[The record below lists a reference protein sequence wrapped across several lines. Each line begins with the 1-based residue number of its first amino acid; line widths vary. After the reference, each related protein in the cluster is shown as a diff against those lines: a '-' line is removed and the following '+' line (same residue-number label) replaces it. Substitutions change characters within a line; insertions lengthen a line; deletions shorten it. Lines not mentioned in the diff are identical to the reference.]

1 MDLYITIAIAIIGY
15 MVLVTVFP
23 KILPDDSKRYT
34 RAALE
39 RIYRETQDVGL
50 TDRSNVLKEQL
61 RDEGALIRWFFSL
74 SFMRPLY
81 DAGMQCGYNENFKG
95 FLLLIVGSFVAA
107 FMITSVLGFGILAL
121 PLAAAVGYYFPLR
134 HCKKRIFKRQ
144 MEFLNQFPEA
154 LDMIVR
160 SVRSGFPLNAAL
172 QMVADTSE
180 EPIRSEFRQ
189 VCDEIAAGRSMQQVL
204 SRLATRVDQQDV
216 RFFAVVLSVQQET
229 GGNLAEIIGNLS
241 GILRKRK
248 QLRLKI
254 HAITS
259 EGRATGLVLGALP
272 VLVFSALYIAQPE
285 YISVFFNTAA
295 GNTLLMIV
303 AGLLGTCFFV
313 VKRMIKVDI

>member
-1 MDLYITIAIAIIGY
+1 MDLYLTIAIAIIGY

-34 RAALE
+34 KAALE

-61 RDEGALIRWFFSL
+61 RDEGVLVRWFFSL
-74 SFMRPLY
+74 GFMRPLY

-95 FLLLIVGSFVAA
+95 FLLLIIGSFVAGFLIGTA
-107 FMITSVLGFGILAL
+107 LGFGLLAL
-121 PLAAAVGYYFPLR
+121 PIAAALGYYFPYR
-134 HCKKRIFKRQ
+134 HCMKRIAKRQ
-144 MEFLNQFPEA
+144 MAFLNQFPEA

-189 VCDEIAAGRSMQQVL
+189 VCDEVAAGRSLQQVL
-204 SRLATRVDQQDV
+204 SRLATRVNQQDV

-254 HAITS
+254 QAITS

-272 VLVFSALYIAQPE
+272 VLVFSALYIVQPE
-285 YISVFFNTAA
+285 YLKVFFTTPA
-295 GNTLLMIV
+295 GNTLLMV
-303 AGLLGTCFFV
+303 VVGLLATCFFV
-313 VKRMIKVDI
+313 IKRMIKVDI

>member
-1 MDLYITIAIAIIGY
+1 MDLYLTIAVAIIGY
-15 MVLVTVFP
+15 MVIVTVFP

-34 RAALE
+34 KAALE

-50 TDRSNVLKEQL
+50 TDRSNVLKDQL

-74 SFMRPLY
+74 GFMRPLY

-95 FLLLIVGSFVAA
+95 FLLLIIGSFVAA
-107 FMITSVLGFGILAL
+107 FMITTVLGLGLLSLPVAALA
-121 PLAAAVGYYFPLR
+121 GYYYPLR

-144 MEFLNQFPEA
+144 MDFLNQFPEA

-172 QMVADTSE
+172 QMVADTAE

-272 VLVFSALYIAQPE
+272 VLVFTALYLAQPE
-285 YISVFFNTAA
+285 YVSVFFTTSA
-295 GNTLLMIV
+295 GNTLLMV
-303 AGLLGTCFFV
+303 VGGLLGTCYMV

>member
-1 MDLYITIAIAIIGY
+1 MDLYLTIAVAVIGY

-23 KILPDDSKRYT
+23 KLLPDDSKRYT
-34 RAALE
+34 KSALE

-50 TDRSNVLKEQL
+50 TDRGNVLKEQL
-61 RDEGALIRWFFSL
+61 REESPLIRWFFSL
-74 SFMRPLY
+74 GFMRPLY
-81 DAGMQCGYNENFKG
+81 DVGMQAGYNENFKG
-95 FLLLIVGSFVAA
+95 FQLLILGSFVAA
-107 FMITSVLGFGILAL
+107 FAIATVLGLGILAI
-121 PLAAAVGYYFPLR
+121 PLAAALGYYFPYR
-134 HCKKRIFKRQ
+134 HCSKRIYKRQ
-144 MEFLNQFPEA
+144 MAFLNQFPEA

-172 QMVADTSE
+172 QMVADTAE

-189 VCDEIAAGRSMQQVL
+189 VCDEISAGRSMQQVL

-272 VLVFSALYIAQPE
+272 VLVFTVLYIMQPG
-285 YISVFFNTAA
+285 YLNSFFTTSL
-295 GNTLLMIV
+295 GNTLLGIV
-303 AGLLGTCFFV
+303 VGLLFTCYIV
-313 VKRMIKVDI
+313 VKRMIKVEI

>member
-1 MDLYITIAIAIIGY
+1 MDLYTTIAIAIIGY
-15 MVLVTVFP
+15 MLLVTVFP

-34 RAALE
+34 KAALE
-39 RIYRETQDVGL
+39 RIYRENQDVGL
-50 TDRSNVLKEQL
+50 TDRGNVLKDQL
-61 RDEGALIRWFFSL
+61 RDEGALVRWFFSL
-74 SFMRPLY
+74 GFMRPLY
-81 DAGMQCGYNENFKG
+81 DVGMQCGYNENFKG
-95 FLLLIVGSFVAA
+95 FLMLIAGSFGAGFLIA
-107 FMITSVLGFGILAL
+107 TVLGLELLAL
-121 PLAAAVGYYFPLR
+121 PVAAIIGYFFPLH
-134 HCKKRIFKRQ
+134 HCKKRILKRQ
-144 MEFLNQFPEA
+144 LEFLDQFPEA

-172 QMVADTSE
+172 QMVADTTE

-229 GGNLAEIIGNLS
+229 GGNLAEIIGNLA

-248 QLRLKI
+248 QLRMKI
-254 HAITS
+254 NAITS

-272 VLVFSALYIAQPE
+272 ILVFGALHVMQPE
-285 YISVFFNTAA
+285 YLTVFFTTTA
-295 GNTLLMIV
+295 GNTLLMVVV
-303 AGLLGTCFFV
+303 ALLGTCFVV

>member
-1 MDLYITIAIAIIGY
+1 MDLYLAIAVAIIGY
-15 MVLVTVFP
+15 VALITLFP
-23 KILPDDSKRYT
+23 KIVPDDSKRYT
-34 RAALE
+34 RTALE

-50 TDRSNVLKEQL
+50 TERGGVLKDSLKEENALL
-61 RDEGALIRWFFSL
+61 RSFFGL
-74 SFMRPLY
+74 SFMQPLY
-81 DAGMQCGYNENFKG
+81 DVGMQAGYKENLNG
-95 FLLLIVGSFVAA
+95 FLLLIGGSFVAA
-107 FMITSVLGFGILAL
+107 FLIASILGSGAAAL
-121 PLAAAVGYYFPLR
+121 PVAALVGYYYPLQR
-134 HCKKRIFKRQ
+134 CRKKIFKRQ

-160 SVRSGFPLNAAL
+160 SVRSGFPVNAAL
-172 QMVADTSE
+172 QMVADTAE

-189 VCDEIAAGRSMQQVL
+189 MCDEIIAGRSMHQVL
-204 SRLATRVDQQDV
+204 SRLATRINQQDV

-272 VLVFSALYIAQPE
+272 VLVFGALYVSQPD
-285 YISVFFNTAA
+285 YLKPFFTTPM
-295 GNTLLMIV
+295 GNTLLIV
-303 AGLLGTCFFV
+303 ALSLLGTCYVV
-313 VKRMIKVDI
+313 VKQMIKVDI

>member
-1 MDLYITIAIAIIGY
+1 MDLYYAIAIAIIGY
-15 MVLVTVFP
+15 MVIVTVFP
-23 KILPDDSKRYT
+23 KIMPDDSKRYT
-34 RAALE
+34 KAALE

-50 TDRSNVLKEQL
+50 TERSNVLKTQL
-61 RDEGALIRWFFSL
+61 REEGALVRWFFSL
-74 SFMRPLY
+74 DFMRPLY
-81 DAGMQCGYNENFKG
+81 DAGMQSGYNENFKG
-95 FLLLIVGSFVAA
+95 FLMLIIGSFFAGFTIA
-107 FMITSVLGFGILAL
+107 TILGLGLFAL
-121 PLAAAVGYYFPLR
+121 PAAALLGYYFPYR
-134 HCKKRIFKRQ
+134 HCRKRIEKRQ
-144 MEFLNQFPEA
+144 MMFLNQFPEA

-172 QMVADTSE
+172 QMVADTTE

-254 HAITS
+254 NAITS

-272 VLVFSALYIAQPE
+272 ILVFTALYVAQPD
-285 YISVFFNTAA
+285 YIEVFFTTSA
-295 GNTLLMIV
+295 GNMLLSV
-303 AGLLGTCFFV
+303 VLGLLGTCFVV